1 MKTANNP
8 VIEDLAQGASRP
20 PVSASTEPM
29 VASYL
34 THELRAPLTSIR
46 SALWLLQEHLTKTL
60 NPDQNRLLTLAIKN
74 SDRLSFL
81 INDILDYHKVQ
92 SGKMRLERQPAN
104 PRNLIQEATDSMSAW
119 AISKRIKLLRMPEEE
134 PLPRVFADS
143 RRVIQVL
150 INLLSNALKF
160 TPSGGR
166 VEVSAALGEYE
177 HAGTV
182 IFSVKDTG
190 CGIPS
195 KDLKR
200 VFHCFEQSTFGNK
213 TGEGTGLGL
222 TLSQAMVEL
231 HGGRIW
237 AESWQG
243 AGAVFRFTIPI
254 PPEDMPRPVDVYPK
268 PTQYHGL
275 LVGALRR
282 FNAFIATFV

>member
-1 MKTANNP
+1 
-8 VIEDLAQGASRP
+8 
-20 PVSASTEPM
+20 M

-46 SALWLLQEHLTKTL
+46 SALTLLQENLTETL
-60 NPDQNRLLTLAIKN
+60 APDQNRLLVLAIKN
-74 SDRLSFL
+74 SERLSSL

-92 SGKMRLERQPAN
+92 SGKMRLELHPAS
-104 PRNLIQEATDSMSAW
+104 PRSLIQEATDSMSAW
-119 AISKRIKLLRMPEEE
+119 AISKRIKLLRMPEDE
-134 PLPRVFADS
+134 PLPRVLADS
-143 RRVIQVL
+143 RRAIQVL

-166 VEVSAALGEYE
+166 VEVSAALGQDE

-190 CGIPS
+190 CGIAS
-195 KDLKR
+195 KDLQR
-200 VFHCFEQSTFGNK
+200 VFHCFEQSAIGSK
-213 TGEGTGLGL
+213 TGDGTGLGL

-231 HGGRIW
+231 QGGRIW

-254 PPEDMPRPVDVYPK
+254 TPEDMTRPFEAYPR

-275 LVGALRR
+275 LVGALHR
-282 FNAFIATFV
+282 FNAFIATFI